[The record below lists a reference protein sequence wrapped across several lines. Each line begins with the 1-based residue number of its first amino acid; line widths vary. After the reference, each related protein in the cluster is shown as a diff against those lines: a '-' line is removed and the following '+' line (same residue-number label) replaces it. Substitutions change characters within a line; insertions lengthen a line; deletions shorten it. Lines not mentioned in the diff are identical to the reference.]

1 MSPTQ
6 REYVRYKVM
15 QALEVN
21 PHASQRELATELG
34 VSLGAVNFCLKA
46 LVEKGMVK
54 VENFVRSNNKVSYAY
69 YLTPRGVFEKSE
81 ITAEFLKRKKQE
93 YALLKAEIEEL
104 QAEVAKQAKS
114 AKTSQG
120 ISSGEKLG

>member
-15 QALEVN
+15 KALEVN

-69 YLTPRGVFEKSE
+69 YLTPRGVYEKSE

-93 YALLKAEIEEL
+93 YALLKAEIAEL
-104 QAEVAKQAKS
+104 QAEVAKSQSERTADSQQRSKS
-114 AKTSQG
+114 AD
-120 ISSGEKLG
+120 

>member
-15 QALEVN
+15 QALEKN
-21 PHASQRELATELG
+21 PHASQRELASELG

-69 YLTPRGVFEKSE
+69 YLTPKGVFEKSE
-81 ITAEFLKRKKQE
+81 ITAEFLKRKKHE
-93 YALLKAEIEEL
+93 YALLKTEIAEL
-104 QAEVAKQAKS
+104 QAEVSKQAQQ
-114 AKTSQG
+114 AKG
-120 ISSGEKLG
+120 VASGEKLG

>member
-15 QALEVN
+15 QALETN
-21 PHASQRELATELG
+21 PHASQRELASELG

-69 YLTPRGVFEKSE
+69 YLTPKGVFEKSE

-93 YALLKAEIEEL
+93 YALLKTEIAEL
-104 QAEVAKQAKS
+104 QAEVTKQGKQAKEV
-114 AKTSQG
+114 A
-120 ISSGEKLG
+120 SGDKLG